1 LPIHIGD
8 IRDGSKASILACP
21 QHVRLGGNLG
31 NAGCPGLP
39 VEGIGLDVIQVPDR
53 SLESCGMNSRTLN
66 GLALA
71 AILRDARK
79 RAPPAITAKPLR
91 RDVVGDRFSRSIA
104 PPLEDHKEEILLLAH
119 GYRNLAEMKSWMAEK
134 GN

>member
-1 LPIHIGD
+1 MPV
-8 IRDGSKASILACP
+8 
-21 QHVRLGGNLG
+21 VRF
-31 NAGCPGLP
+31 LP
-39 VEGIGLDVIQVPDR
+39 VEGIGLDVIQAPNR

-66 GLALA
+66 GLPLA
-71 AILRDARK
+71 AVLGDARK

-91 RDVVGDRFSRSIA
+91 RDVIGDRFLRSIA

-119 GYRNLAEMKSWMAEK
+119 GYRNPAEMKSWMAKK